1 MNTTTNESPSVKFE
15 PHFLEGDKVAF
26 KSKLNSKYMSCN
38 GYNLYVNGPRI
49 DAWEYF
55 YVYTTGE
62 RNQYIA
68 LKSRRSG
75 GFVTHVSDSKV
86 QCNA

>member
-1 MNTTTNESPSVKFE
+1 MYTTTYESPSVKFE

-26 KSKLNSKYMSCN
+26 KSKLNSKWMSCSDWS
-38 GYNLYVNGPRI
+38 LSVDGPRI

-62 RNQYIA
+62 HNQYIA
-68 LKSRRSG
+68 LKSKQSG
-75 GFVTHVSDSKV
+75 GFVTHVSDSEV